1 MCARVKLIEAW
12 LKCLHQT
19 LWLLQPG
26 LSWFVE
32 NPWVSVEIDS
42 NKGKLSQNWIFWYPP
57 LPAMLTNYVRLGP
70 HGTHLGHTQ
79 GILDNF
85 ECNGQCILNFVL
97 SVFNLKEFWY
107 VGIHTLGV
115 GEPGFNFRQSQFSKW
130 PFLGCFWVDTMLM
143 RHVESYLRH
152 QQI

>member
-26 LSWFVE
+26 LSWLVE
-32 NPWVSVEIDS
+32 KSVGVSW
-42 NKGKLSQNWIFWYPP
+42 NCLKLTFSRRSCLKIGSFGTPP

-97 SVFNLKEFWY
+97 SVFNLKEFWS
-107 VGIHTLGV
+107 VGIHALGV
-115 GEPGFNFRQSQFSKW
+115 GEPGFNSRQSQFSKW

-143 RHVESYLRH
+143 RHV
-152 QQI
+152 